1 MYVIKITIA
10 EEKQFLQV
18 KVENHEVVY
27 TFDYYR
33 YIQGYDVSWKTVS
46 TNLNYYYVFCFQFI
60 YHRLIFFQRIPQIW
74 ISRPILRYQ
83 LFFHISIHHIFAKV
97 LFRYYF
103 SNVCCT

>member
-33 YIQGYDVSWKTVS
+33 YIQGYDV
-46 TNLNYYYVFCFQFI
+46 
-60 YHRLIFFQRIPQIW
+60 PQIW

-83 LFFHISIHHIFAKV
+83 LFFHISIYHIFAKV